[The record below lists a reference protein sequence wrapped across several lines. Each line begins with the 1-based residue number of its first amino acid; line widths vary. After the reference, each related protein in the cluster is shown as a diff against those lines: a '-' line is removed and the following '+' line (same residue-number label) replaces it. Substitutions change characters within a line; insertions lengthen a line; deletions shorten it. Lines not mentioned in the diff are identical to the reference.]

1 MPLNIPSFS
10 DLRAQ
15 AVANL
20 AARVPGAD
28 ATLARATLP
37 VIGNVVGAVAWAAYR
52 ALGWVSKQFFVVSAE
67 APYLDRRL
75 GEVNLPRIQ
84 ATVAAGNVVFSGVAG
99 TLIPLATLV
108 ATADG
113 AWSYVTAAAATIGGG
128 GTISVGVTAQAAGS
142 AGNQVA
148 GAVLNVV
155 TAIAS
160 VQATATVD
168 TAGITGGTDPEL
180 DAAYRVRGLAR
191 LGQPP
196 QGGAASDFLA
206 WAKASG
212 VPTRAWVLPLNRGPG
227 TVDVA
232 FTIDSRADNIPLAA
246 DVTAVQAAVNA
257 AKPVIADCVVLAPTP
272 DALAI
277 TVHGLVGS
285 AGITLSVLEAAV
297 TAQLQAL
304 VATVPLG
311 GPSSGSTAISGD
323 GVSVPLP
330 LGALFPVQ
338 TPGTLYLSQIEAA
351 IDAADGVVS
360 FDLTAPAADVVF
372 AAGHIPAAPTISFT

>member
-1 MPLNIPSFS
+1 MPLSVPSFS

-28 ATLARATLP
+28 TTLARATLP
-37 VIGNVVGAVAWAAYR
+37 VVGNVVGAVAWAAYR
-52 ALGWVSKQFFVVSAE
+52 ALGWVSKQFFVASAE

-75 GEVNLPRIQ
+75 GEVGLPRIQ
-84 ATVAAGNVVFSGVAG
+84 ATTAAGNVVFSGAQG
-99 TLIPLATLV
+99 TPIPLATLV

-113 AWSYVTAAAATIGGG
+113 SQSYATTAAATVGSG
-128 GTISVGVTAQAAGS
+128 GTISVPVVAQAAGS
-142 AGNQVA
+142 AGNQVS

-155 TAIAS
+155 TAIAG

-168 TAGITGGTDPEL
+168 TSGIVNGTDPET

-232 FTIDSRADNIPLAA
+232 FVIDSRANNIPLSA
-246 DVTAVQAAVNA
+246 DVTAVQDAVNA
-257 AKPVIADCVVLAPTP
+257 AKPAIADCVVFAPAA

-277 TVHGLVGS
+277 TVHGLVGT
-285 AGITLSVLEAAV
+285 AGITQSALQAAV
-297 TAQLQAL
+297 IAQLDAL
-304 VATVPLG
+304 VATVPIG
-311 GPSSGSTAISGD
+311 GPSSGSTAIVGD
-323 GVSVPLP
+323 GVSAPLP
-330 LGALFPVQ
+330 PGALFPVQ
-338 TPGTLYLSQIEAA
+338 TPGTLFLSQIEAA

-360 FDLTAPAADVVF
+360 FDLTAPSADVVF
-372 AAGHIPAAPTISFT
+372 ATGHIPAAPTITFT

>member
-1 MPLNIPSFS
+1 MPLNIPSFA
-10 DLRAQ
+10 DLRTQ

-28 ATLARATLP
+28 TALARATLP

-52 ALGWVSKQFFVVSAE
+52 ALGWVSKQFFVASAE

-84 ATVAAGNVVFSGVAG
+84 ATVAAGNVVFSGAG
-99 TLIPLATLV
+99 GTAIPLATLV

-113 AWSYVTAAAATIGGG
+113 AQTYATTSAAVIGGG
-128 GTISVGVTAQAAGS
+128 GTISVPVAAHVAGA

-148 GAVLNVV
+148 GAALTVV
-155 TAIAS
+155 TAIAL
-160 VQATATVD
+160 VQATVTVD
-168 TAGITGGTDPEL
+168 TGGITGGTDAET

-227 TVDVA
+227 TADVA
-232 FTIDSRADNIPLAA
+232 FVIDSRTNNIPLSA
-246 DVTAVQAAVNA
+246 DVTAVQSAVNA
-257 AKPVIADCVVLAPTP
+257 AKPVIADSVVFAPTA

-285 AGITLSVLEAAV
+285 AGITQSALEAAV

-304 VATVPLG
+304 VATVPIG
-311 GPSSGSTAISGD
+311 GPSSGSTAIVGD
-323 GVSVPLP
+323 GVSAPLP
-330 LGALFPVQ
+330 PGALFPVQ
-338 TPGTLYLSQIEAA
+338 TPGALYLSQIEAA
-351 IDAADGVVS
+351 IDAADGVIS
-360 FDLTAPAADVVF
+360 YDLTAPAADVVF
-372 AAGHIPAAPTISFT
+372 ATGHIPAAPTITFT

>member
-1 MPLNIPSFS
+1 MPLGIPSFS

-28 ATLARATLP
+28 TSLARATLP
-37 VIGNVVGAVAWAAYR
+37 VLGNVVGAVAWAAYR
-52 ALGWVSKQFFVVSAE
+52 ALAWVSKQFFVASAE

-84 ATVAAGNVVFSGVAG
+84 ATTAAGNVVFSGAAS
-99 TLIPLATLV
+99 TPIPLATLV

-113 AWSYVTAAAATIGGG
+113 MQTYATTSAAVVGSG
-128 GTISVGVTAQAAGS
+128 GTISVPVLAQVAGS
-142 AGNQVA
+142 AGNQA
-148 GAVLNVV
+148 AAAVLTVV

-168 TAGITGGTDPEL
+168 TNGITGGADAET

-232 FTIDSRADNIPLAA
+232 FTVDSRANNIPLAA
-246 DVTAVQAAVNA
+246 DVTAVQNAVNA
-257 AKPVIADCVVLAPTP
+257 AKPVIADCVVFAPTS

-277 TVHGLVGS
+277 TVHGLVGG
-285 AGITLSVLEAAV
+285 AGITLSALQASV

-304 VATVPLG
+304 VATVPIG
-311 GPSSGSTAISGD
+311 GPSTGSTAISGD
-323 GVSVPLP
+323 GVSAPLP
-330 LGALFPVQ
+330 PGALFPVQ
-338 TPGTLYLSQIEAA
+338 TPGTLFLSQIEAA
-351 IDAADGVVS
+351 IDAADGVIS
-360 FDLTAPAADVVF
+360 FDLTAPAADVTF
-372 AAGHIPAAPTISFT
+372 ATGHIPAAPTITFT